1 MAHILFNLSIVD
13 SLLGRK
19 HHQGK
24 EKERTNHGKTC
35 KKEGFSAPPPDE
47 EQTGLQALRQRP
59 SQAGKAHGPQVFG
72 PTQGQGRLNR
82 GKCWGRGGLP
92 DL

>member
-47 EQTGLQALRQRP
+47 EQTGRQRP

-72 PTQGQGRLNR
+72 SAQGQGRLNR
-82 GKCWGRGGLP
+82 SP
-92 DL
+92 E